1 MDRSRRKE
9 ERTRPQTELGEQALI
24 FKKEANHRSEREA
37 EAEAEREGQ
46 RGGGHE
52 RGAGVAGRG
61 LEEQVRELKG
71 VKDFFHEELTVLKQM
86 LQDERRA
93 RYALTTSPPHVAGI
107 HIANSMALQ
116 YS

>member
-1 MDRSRRKE
+1 MDSSRRKE
-9 ERTRPQTELGEQALI
+9 ERARPQTCLLGEQALI
-24 FKKEANHRSEREA
+24 FKQEANHRSEREA
-37 EAEAEREGQ
+37 DAEAEREGQ

-61 LEEQVRELKG
+61 LEEQMRELKG
-71 VKDFFHEELTVLKQM
+71 VKDFFHEELSVLKQM

-107 HIANSMALQ
+107 H
-116 YS
+116 